1 MLHKGQASSRYYRW
15 LTRGGGWVWVQS
27 YATIVHNSRSSR
39 PHCIVAVMKE
49 ELHDINM
56 TLLSQ
61 VNYVLSGKE
70 ASDLILNTDQ
80 IPTISSA
87 FTGSGSDSQSP
98 VPGSGNTGGG
108 GESHHTPEGSQDN
121 TCNVQVTLETQAH
134 FATVQTLLAPA
145 PPPSLTGQ

>member
-39 PHCIVAVMKE
+39 PHCIVAVMMI
-49 ELHDINM
+49 LIMIIILM
-56 TLLSQ
+56 TLALPQ

-70 ASDLILNTDQ
+70 AGDLILNSDQ
-80 IPTISSA
+80 IPTVSSA

-98 VPGSGNTGGG
+98 VPGSGTGGG
-108 GESHHTPEGSQDN
+108 EQ
-121 TCNVQVTLETQAH
+121 Q
-134 FATVQTLLAPA
+134 
-145 PPPSLTGQ
+145 